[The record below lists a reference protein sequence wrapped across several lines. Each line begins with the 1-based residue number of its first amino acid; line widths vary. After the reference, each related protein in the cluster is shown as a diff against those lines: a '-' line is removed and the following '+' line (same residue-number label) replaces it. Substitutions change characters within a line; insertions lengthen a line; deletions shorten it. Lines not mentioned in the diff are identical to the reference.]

1 MEGNGS
7 NNNISAE
14 LEKLVLIPPGS
25 KICLVGKT
33 NSGKSTLLKE
43 MLEQS
48 DDIFTEI
55 PSTIYF
61 VYHHRQDFFQP
72 LRQALATK
80 GIRIVFIHRNVPE
93 AIENPERKHL
103 VLAVDD
109 FNEQRDIPTVANY
122 FLRAARHNKITIIIN
137 FQTLFVNNDHFRAI
151 MSNADF
157 IALFYMTKI
166 ASQLKCFAY
175 QLFGD
180 KKVSDRFINLY
191 HILTNEPNGSLILDL
206 RQSVTHRIRNTFS
219 LCTKR
224 VEFYKIGSDDSYC

>member
-1 MEGNGS
+1 MEGS
-7 NNNISAE
+7 E
-14 LEKLVLIPPGS
+14 LEKLVLIPSGS

-48 DDIFTEI
+48 DDIFSET
-55 PSTIYF
+55 PSIIYF
-61 VYHHRQDFFQP
+61 VYQYEQDFFIP
-72 LRQALATK
+72 LRQVLAAK
-80 GIRIVFIHRNVPE
+80 GIHILFIHRNVPT
-93 AIENPERKHL
+93 AIENPQRKHL

-109 FNEQRDIPTVANY
+109 LDEQRDIPTVANY

-137 FQTLFVNNDHFRAI
+137 FQSLFVNNDHFRAI

-157 IALFYMTKI
+157 IALFYMTKV

-180 KKVSDRFINLY
+180 KKVSDAVIRLY
-191 HILTNEPNGSLILDL
+191 HKLTNEPSGSLILDL
-206 RQSVTHRIRNTFS
+206 RQGVSHRIRNTFS
-219 LCTKR
+219 LCTAKR
-224 VEFYKIGSDDSYC
+224 VEFYRITTTDGGGSGSNC